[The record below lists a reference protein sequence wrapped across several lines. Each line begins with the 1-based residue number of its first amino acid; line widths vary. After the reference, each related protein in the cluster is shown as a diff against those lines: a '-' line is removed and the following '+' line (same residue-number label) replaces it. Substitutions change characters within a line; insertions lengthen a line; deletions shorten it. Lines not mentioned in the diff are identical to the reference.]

1 MEVIRKQ
8 YIVDE
13 KNRRVAVQIPIDVFE
28 KLEEIIENYGLVQ
41 LMKENEGSEVLSISE
56 AKSYYAGLEKAQ

>member
-1 MEVIRKQ
+1 MEMIRKQ

-28 KLEEIIENYGLVQ
+28 RLEEILENYGLVHID
-41 LMKENEGSEVLSISE
+41 ERE
-56 AKSYYAGLEKAQ
+56 